1 MQEPDNY
8 KDDHDDAYDDQD
20 MDDAT
25 IAVVGMAC
33 HLPGALNIEEYWTNL
48 RDGVE
53 SVHFFS
59 DEELLAAGESAA
71 NLANPDYVRAQP
83 LLKNFD
89 KFDAK
94 FWGFSPQDAAV
105 TDPAHRMFL
114 EVAYQAIE
122 HAGHTAY
129 DSEGKVGVF
138 ASSGASQYWMDNL
151 KSNPQLIEEMGE
163 FLVRHT
169 GNDMNFLATRLSYE
183 LDLRGPSLNIQTAC
197 SSTIVGVHM
206 AIQSLLGS
214 ECDTAVVGG
223 ATVLLPQQRG
233 YVYKEGEILSPD
245 GHCRPFDSQ
254 SAGTVFGSGA
264 GAVVLRRLEDALEDG
279 DTIYAV
285 VAGSAIN
292 NDGAQK
298 IGYLAPGVDG
308 QASAISESLE
318 ISGVDAEDIS
328 YIEAHGTGTQV
339 GDPIEFEALNQ
350 VYREATTQRHY
361 CRVGS
366 VKSNIGHLGEAAG
379 VASLIKVVLSL
390 QNKQLPPS
398 INYQAPNVDIELDDS
413 PFIINDRLVDW
424 EKQDSNKQRLAGIT
438 ALGAGGT
445 NAHIIV
451 GEAPEPEVFDASEK
465 NKQLLVLSAKTSSA
479 LDAACRNLA
488 AALRE
493 QPELNLADVTYTLQI
508 GRRAYKYRRAIAV
521 SDCDEA
527 IFLLE
532 GGDAKR
538 VSDYQAD
545 EREPSLVFTF
555 PGGGAQYAGMG
566 TELYQTEAVYREAF
580 DACINCLD
588 AELASKVKSLVFAS
602 AENLEAASSDLE
614 RPSNTLPALFATEY
628 ALAKYFINLGA
639 KPAAFIGHSMGEYT
653 AACLAGVMQL
663 NDAVNLV
670 ALRGRLFERVSLGG
684 MLSIALSESKAREL
698 LPEQVDIAAVN
709 APDLCVASGPVE
721 RIETLQA
728 ELEAQQIDCTRIRI
742 NVAAHS
748 SMLDEVL
755 EEFRQFCQTVKF
767 SKPEIPFTSNYTG
780 GWISD
785 DQATDPDYWV
795 NHLRNTV
802 RFADNVATVLADDER
817 VLLEIGPGRTLTNL
831 AQAGE
836 VQARAT
842 LNSMRHPNE
851 ACSDV
856 EYALRTYGHLWATGL
871 VIDWSEL
878 WGDERRRRIAIPG
891 YAFERKAYWID
902 PGVAV
907 VAENDASGSLSKR
920 TNMDDWFGRLSWQ
933 QSSLPIVD
941 NAESDADSKSES
953 SATSNT
959 WLIFADEV
967 GVSQA
972 FIESLDASTKII
984 TVKQGESFS
993 QFNDDSFALAANDL
1007 SQFTSLFKTLEVLN
1021 KTPQQILY
1029 FWPTTSAAD
1038 NKASSHSRLQSYDHD
1053 MQCYFW
1059 GLFNLSKALCEFE
1072 ESVRLTV
1079 VSSDMQSIGGNCCPE
1094 KATLLGA
1101 VAVLPHES
1109 PHINTQSIDISAQAI
1124 TQNGVGKIAK
1134 QIAQEILSANDDR
1147 VVAYRGADRWVRNIV
1162 SAPPQ
1167 QTAEESTD
1175 WLKVGG
1181 SYLITG
1187 GLGGIGLTIAKQL
1200 AELGAGHLIL
1210 LGRSQ
1215 MPEKAQWSNWIE
1227 QHAAN
1232 DLTSQRIQSLQAIE
1246 SLGAKVSTLAVNV
1259 VDAASMQKILGSF
1272 AEVNGVIHAAGTM
1285 DDELIMLKSAESAQ
1299 AVIDAKVKGALILDS
1314 IFDAAQLDFF
1324 VVFSSISS
1332 YLGLPG
1338 QIDYTAANAFLDAFA
1353 IERSQR
1359 ASGQSIAINWNA
1371 WRDVGMVVNGQSAIN
1386 EGHETGAEMQLSEH
1400 PGLDYFIDLS
1410 ADKTR
1415 RLFTTEFDTEQ
1426 HWLLSEH
1433 RVKQGDALMPGTG
1446 FVELLRAAF
1455 DQHCSSLGSTSMPE
1469 TYGIELSGLQF
1480 MTAFQVADD
1489 IANHMHISVSGNQQ
1503 EAALTIYSETEE
1515 MPHVIG
1521 SAALIASD
1529 AVNQAS
1535 VDIESLRQRCTQS
1548 QPTAGKFLDQDFMA
1562 FGPRWA
1568 CISSIN
1574 SNQHEALLEIELPAE
1589 FAADLQDYKIHPGLL
1604 DMALGAA
1611 QFLITGFSKSEDF
1624 YVPIAY
1630 EKLRYFSAMPS
1641 AFVSHVRYDK
1651 DSPVGFARFDVTLM
1665 DETGKPFVEVE
1676 GFTMKKIE
1684 GSLTSSLDARA
1695 NNQADA
1701 LAELLREA
1709 ILPTEGIEAFNR
1721 VMSQDTQAQWI
1732 VSSVDTRAWLQ
1743 QLNSADGAQSGQSQI
1758 QYVRENIHDPD
1769 ADEDIPAIEQVLV
1782 AHEAVESAIVRSF
1795 LDENDDRRLI
1805 SYFLPDYDFSVTV
1818 SELRRYAKENLEANY
1833 IPQQFI
1839 ELDELP
1845 VDDKGNEDRA
1855 QLRDPFAPED
1865 NYVEPQTDS
1874 EKALA
1879 KIWCEVLGVDRV
1891 GLVDNFF
1898 DLGGHSL
1905 LSIRII
1911 LRVDKNMGVRLEA
1924 TTLAMHTLE
1933 QVANEIDAHHLASGK
1948 TQGKSSDVTAID
1960 SRSGDAAKHDDS
1972 STPESSSEN
1981 SQEKQGKG
1989 FFSSVFG
1996 RK

>member
-1 MQEPDNY
+1 MQELDNY
-8 KDDHDDAYDDQD
+8 KDDHEDAYDDQD

-33 HLPGALNIEEYWTNL
+33 HLPGAQNIDEYWANL

-129 DSEGKVGVF
+129 DAEGKVGVF

-197 SSTIVGVHM
+197 SSTIVGIHM

-214 ECDTAVVGG
+214 ECDTAIVGG

-308 QASAISESLE
+308 QASAISEALE
-318 ISGVDAEDIS
+318 ISGVEAEDIS

-350 VYREATTQRHY
+350 VYREATKQRHY

-413 PFIINDRLVDW
+413 PFVINDRLADW
-424 EKQDSNKQRLAGIT
+424 ENKDAGKKRLAGIT

-445 NAHIIV
+445 NAHIVV
-451 GEAPEPEVFDASEK
+451 GEAPESEVFDASEK

-479 LDAACRNLA
+479 LDAVCRNLA
-488 AALRE
+488 TALRE
-493 QPELNLADVTYTLQI
+493 QPALNLADVAYTLQI

-521 SDCDEA
+521 SNSDEA

-566 TELYQTEAVYREAF
+566 AELYQTEAVYREAF
-580 DACINCLD
+580 DACMNCLG
-588 AELASKVKSLVFAS
+588 AELANKVKNLVFAS
-602 AENLEAASSDLE
+602 AENLEAASTDLE

-628 ALAKYFINLGA
+628 ALAKYFIDLGA

-698 LPEQVDIAAVN
+698 LPDQIDIAAVN

-721 RIETLQA
+721 YIETLQA

-755 EEFRQFCQTVKF
+755 DEFRQFCQTVKF

-785 DQATDPDYWV
+785 EQATDPNYWV

-856 EYALRTYGHLWATGL
+856 EYALRTYGHLWAAGL
-871 VIDWSEL
+871 ATDWSEL
-878 WGDERRRRIAIPG
+878 WGDERRRRIALPG

-907 VAENDASGSLSKR
+907 AAANDASASLSKR
-920 TNMDDWFGRLSWQ
+920 VNMDDWFGRLSWQ
-933 QSSLPIVD
+933 QSSLPIAD
-941 NAESDADSKSES
+941 NANSNADSKSES
-953 SATSNT
+953 TVSNT
-959 WLIFADEV
+959 WLIFADKV

-972 FIESLDASTKII
+972 FIESLDDSAKII
-984 TVKQGESFS
+984 TVVQSESFNQHS
-993 QFNDDSFALAANDL
+993 DDSFALAANDL
-1007 SQFTSLFKTLEVLN
+1007 SQFTSLFKTLESLN
-1021 KTPQQILY
+1021 KTPQQIVY

-1038 NKASSHSRLQSYDHD
+1038 IGASSNSRLQSYDQD

-1059 GLFNLSKALCEFE
+1059 GLFHLSKALCEFE

-1079 VSSDMQSIGGNCCPE
+1079 VSSDMQSIGGTCSPE
-1094 KATLLGA
+1094 KATLLGT
-1101 VAVLPHES
+1101 VAVLPHEL
-1109 PHINTQSIDISAQAI
+1109 PHIKTQSIDIAAQALAP
-1124 TQNGVGKIAK
+1124 NGVGKNAVGKIAK
-1134 QIAQEILSANDDR
+1134 QLAQEILSANDDR
-1147 VVAYRGADRWVRNIV
+1147 IVAYRGADRWVRNIV

-1167 QTAEESTD
+1167 QTAEESIG
-1175 WLKVGG
+1175 WLKQGG

-1215 MPEKAQWSNWIE
+1215 MPEKDQWSTWIA
-1227 QHAAN
+1227 QHASN

-1246 SLGAKVSTLAVNV
+1246 SLGAKISTLAVDV
-1259 VDAASMQKILGSF
+1259 VDAASMQKMLGSLT
-1272 AEVNGVIHAAGTM
+1272 EVNGVIHAAGTM
-1285 DDELIMLKSAESAQ
+1285 DDELI
-1299 AVIDAKVKGALILDS
+1299 I
-1314 IFDAAQLDFF
+1314 
-1324 VVFSSISS
+1324 
-1332 YLGLPG
+1332 
-1338 QIDYTAANAFLDAFA
+1338 
-1353 IERSQR
+1353 
-1359 ASGQSIAINWNA
+1359 
-1371 WRDVGMVVNGQSAIN
+1371 
-1386 EGHETGAEMQLSEH
+1386 
-1400 PGLDYFIDLS
+1400 
-1410 ADKTR
+1410 
-1415 RLFTTEFDTEQ
+1415 
-1426 HWLLSEH
+1426 
-1433 RVKQGDALMPGTG
+1433 
-1446 FVELLRAAF
+1446 
-1455 DQHCSSLGSTSMPE
+1455 C
-1469 TYGIELSGLQF
+1469 
-1480 MTAFQVADD
+1480 
-1489 IANHMHISVSGNQQ
+1489 
-1503 EAALTIYSETEE
+1503 
-1515 MPHVIG
+1515 
-1521 SAALIASD
+1521 
-1529 AVNQAS
+1529 
-1535 VDIESLRQRCTQS
+1535 
-1548 QPTAGKFLDQDFMA
+1548 
-1562 FGPRWA
+1562 
-1568 CISSIN
+1568 
-1574 SNQHEALLEIELPAE
+1574 SNQP
-1589 FAADLQDYKIHPGLL
+1589 
-1604 DMALGAA
+1604 
-1611 QFLITGFSKSEDF
+1611 
-1624 YVPIAY
+1624 
-1630 EKLRYFSAMPS
+1630 
-1641 AFVSHVRYDK
+1641 
-1651 DSPVGFARFDVTLM
+1651 
-1665 DETGKPFVEVE
+1665 
-1676 GFTMKKIE
+1676 
-1684 GSLTSSLDARA
+1684 
-1695 NNQADA
+1695 NQ
-1701 LAELLREA
+1701 
-1709 ILPTEGIEAFNR
+1709 
-1721 VMSQDTQAQWI
+1721 
-1732 VSSVDTRAWLQ
+1732 
-1743 QLNSADGAQSGQSQI
+1743 
-1758 QYVRENIHDPD
+1758 
-1769 ADEDIPAIEQVLV
+1769 
-1782 AHEAVESAIVRSF
+1782 
-1795 LDENDDRRLI
+1795 RR
-1805 SYFLPDYDFSVTV
+1805 
-1818 SELRRYAKENLEANY
+1818 
-1833 IPQQFI
+1833 Q
-1839 ELDELP
+1839 
-1845 VDDKGNEDRA
+1845 
-1855 QLRDPFAPED
+1855 
-1865 NYVEPQTDS
+1865 
-1874 EKALA
+1874 
-1879 KIWCEVLGVDRV
+1879 
-1891 GLVDNFF
+1891 
-1898 DLGGHSL
+1898 
-1905 LSIRII
+1905 
-1911 LRVDKNMGVRLEA
+1911 
-1924 TTLAMHTLE
+1924 
-1933 QVANEIDAHHLASGK
+1933 
-1948 TQGKSSDVTAID
+1948 
-1960 SRSGDAAKHDDS
+1960 
-1972 STPESSSEN
+1972 
-1981 SQEKQGKG
+1981 
-1989 FFSSVFG
+1989 
-1996 RK
+1996 